1 MVIITEHQQKNLIT
15 RHFSMVDLKMKI
27 IISGKCIEPEMWQES
42 DKNNTV
48 EKERGAGMSK
58 EHKDVKVYMPNEL
71 KGGVYANSMVVSHTQ
86 EEFILDF
93 LMVAQPE
100 GTLTARVIVSP
111 GHVKRIFNALAE
123 NVKNYEEKFGTIRLA
138 ETPKWKTFDVAL

>member
-1 MVIITEHQQKNLIT
+1 LW
-15 RHFSMVDLKMKI
+15 R
-27 IISGKCIEPEMWQES
+27 ES
-42 DKNNTV
+42 VKNNTV
-48 EKERGAGMSK
+48 EKERGAGMGK

-123 NVKNYEEKFGTIRLA
+123 NIKNYEEKFGTIRLA
-138 ETPKWKTFDVAL
+138 ETPKWKTFDVSL